1 MRLRFKIAAN
11 TAVQLIGRGVSA
23 VSSLIITILI
33 ARHFGVE
40 AYGDFIKITTFVALF
55 YLAADFGLNAITV
68 KELGE
73 ESKESQQ
80 DFGEPFGPELTAE
93 GLSRVAG
100 TLRTLFSTRILLGM
114 LLTWLAIAATV
125 FLPFS
130 PETREGFS
138 KLVKLGIIIFAP
150 TIFFQSIIRS
160 SNAFFQHK
168 LRYDKSAIAVSIG
181 SVLSLALVAGI
192 VIFKLKSIILVV
204 AALVA
209 ASATTALVAYILFQ
223 RLSRLTTVFV
233 FNIADSLSLLKKSL
247 PLGLTLLLNIAFF
260 RLDIFLLA
268 IFRSTTEVGLYGLA
282 YKFFELPLIFSTFF
296 MNAIYPVMANYELRI
311 TNYEKYK
318 NIIKHSSV
326 FLIIS
331 SLILT
336 VVLWTLAPYITL
348 IKSDFAGSVVLFR
361 LLILWLPLFYLSS
374 LFMWVEIAQ
383 ERLWGLV
390 RVYSAGLIANFA
402 LNILLIPKFGS
413 TAAAYTTGATELFIL
428 ALLIKNL
435 RTS

>member
-1 MRLRFKIAAN
+1 
-11 TAVQLIGRGVSA
+11 
-23 VSSLIITILI
+23 
-33 ARHFGVE
+33 
-40 AYGDFIKITTFVALF
+40 
-55 YLAADFGLNAITV
+55 
-68 KELGE
+68 
-73 ESKESQQ
+73 
-80 DFGEPFGPELTAE
+80 
-93 GLSRVAG
+93 
-100 TLRTLFSTRILLGM
+100 
-114 LLTWLAIAATV
+114 
-125 FLPFS
+125 
-130 PETREGFS
+130 
-138 KLVKLGIIIFAP
+138 
-150 TIFFQSIIRS
+150 
-160 SNAFFQHK
+160 
-168 LRYDKSAIAVSIG
+168 
-181 SVLSLALVAGI
+181 
-192 VIFKLKSIILVV
+192 
-204 AALVA
+204 
-209 ASATTALVAYILFQ
+209 
-223 RLSRLTTVFV
+223 
-233 FNIADSLSLLKKSL
+233 
-247 PLGLTLLLNIAFF
+247 
-260 RLDIFLLA
+260 
-268 IFRSTTEVGLYGLA
+268 
-282 YKFFELPLIFSTFF
+282 